1 VKINILYYIIIS
13 YIFNILLRYILYLQ
27 IYNDSSIFYNG
38 EIIPIWTPDAS
49 LYGFYAKQLL
59 SGVIYPFTSEY
70 IPAYLIYYLV
80 KITGFSLENVLFFAP
95 AFLSSLIVIPII
107 LIAKIYNLENIGFL
121 STLFGAS
128 FVSYY
133 YRTHLGYFDT
143 DLLNLFFPMFSIYFL
158 IKYTHTKYIKY
169 ILYALIWLLLFYFW
183 YHSSLMIII
192 SIVFTF
198 LVYLYL
204 FDDEIDRKY
213 IFLGTILSII
223 FLYIFGFLS
232 IDRVLDYLSK
242 NNDILI
248 QGLDGNRLVFNSAL
262 KYVAEAQ
269 SIGFDM
275 FVKRVSGNF
284 IYFIISIF
292 GYVYLVL
299 KYRSFLLTF
308 PLIFI
313 SFLSIQAGLRFTI
326 YAVPI
331 LAFSLVYGINL
342 IFNFILVKWGEFNK
356 KISNLAVYIFTM
368 FIVLNSTSNLVRYN
382 LRLEPFYFSNS
393 SDINALK
400 KLDRVSS
407 QKDFIVAPWDYG
419 WPLWYYADI
428 STIVD
433 NGNGYA
439 EDKYI
444 TSKILLSDSNTF
456 VRNSTLFFINRYKRD
471 SNSPILQSFLKE
483 YPISYFDKFNNIDFN
498 ISSIDRDSFIL
509 LHKDMLTQTYRAIEN
524 SSNFNL
530 SSGERHK
537 SNLYNIFFLKEI
549 FSGNMLLRTDTRF
562 KIDLEKG
569 MIISSNFRENA
580 RAKEI
585 VILNG
590 DKIEFRKKYNTK
602 NDIYILIQDRVV
614 LVMNR
619 KLFNSFLV
627 QALFLNNYDRK
638 MFREVSKSENLKIL
652 KVLP

>member
-1 VKINILYYIIIS
+1 
-13 YIFNILLRYILYLQ
+13 
-27 IYNDSSIFYNG
+27 
-38 EIIPIWTPDAS
+38 
-49 LYGFYAKQLL
+49 
-59 SGVIYPFTSEY
+59 
-70 IPAYLIYYLV
+70 
-80 KITGFSLENVLFFAP
+80 
-95 AFLSSLIVIPII
+95 
-107 LIAKIYNLENIGFL
+107 LIAKIYNLEKIGFL

-183 YHSSLMIII
+183 YHSSLIIII

-204 FDDEIDRKY
+204 FDDGIDRKY

-242 NNDILI
+242 NSDILI

-342 IFNFILVKWGEFNK
+342 IFNFILVKWGR
-356 KISNLAVYIFTM
+356 I
-368 FIVLNSTSNLVRYN
+368 
-382 LRLEPFYFSNS
+382 
-393 SDINALK
+393 
-400 KLDRVSS
+400 
-407 QKDFIVAPWDYG
+407 
-419 WPLWYYADI
+419 
-428 STIVD
+428 
-433 NGNGYA
+433 
-439 EDKYI
+439 
-444 TSKILLSDSNTF
+444 
-456 VRNSTLFFINRYKRD
+456 
-471 SNSPILQSFLKE
+471 
-483 YPISYFDKFNNIDFN
+483 
-498 ISSIDRDSFIL
+498 
-509 LHKDMLTQTYRAIEN
+509 
-524 SSNFNL
+524 
-530 SSGERHK
+530 
-537 SNLYNIFFLKEI
+537 
-549 FSGNMLLRTDTRF
+549 
-562 KIDLEKG
+562 
-569 MIISSNFRENA
+569 
-580 RAKEI
+580 
-585 VILNG
+585 
-590 DKIEFRKKYNTK
+590 
-602 NDIYILIQDRVV
+602 
-614 LVMNR
+614 
-619 KLFNSFLV
+619 
-627 QALFLNNYDRK
+627 
-638 MFREVSKSENLKIL
+638 
-652 KVLP
+652 

>member
-1 VKINILYYIIIS
+1 MVKYILTTYV
-13 YIFNILLRYILYLQ
+13 FNILLRYILYLQ

-59 SGVIYPFTSEY
+59 SGVIYPFTSEH

-107 LIAKIYNLENIGFL
+107 LIAKIYNLEKIGFL

-143 DLLNLFFPMFSIYFL
+143 DLLNLFFPMFSMYFL

-169 ILYALIWLLLFYFW
+169 ILYALICLLLFYFW

-192 SIVFTF
+192 SIVFIF

-204 FDDEIDRKY
+204 FDDRIDRKY

-356 KISNLAVYIFTM
+356 KISNLAVYIFII
-368 FIVLNSTSNLVRYN
+368 FIVLFSTSNLVRYN

-433 NGNGYA
+433 NGNGHA

-602 NDIYILIQDRVV
+602 NDIYILIQDGVV

-627 QALFLNNYDRK
+627 QALFVNNYDRK